1 MGTTQSKNESQFE
14 RALDLFCA
22 CPCQPIIQGALSNK
36 ATAEILNWKFPA
48 SSHFTLNLLHPSSGP
63 YLGTSLW
70 EPLALDDHDDDEN
83 DVDSDDGDML
93 NISHNAAADQEFQ
106 PHSHSSPS
114 SYSMTPPRC
123 VNLNTSHEHVS
134 SPSFLIQKTSSFSSP
149 IRWTQT
155 QESTSANS
163 CGVSSVRTGTTTS
176 TECPSSIKG
185 GAGAGEG
192 NEDLEM
198 TMKSCSFAPRKLF
211 DSGMEEIEHEYE
223 YRHEVGP
230 LHSHNSK
237 EEGQA
242 MEACRRSRISKGA
255 NSQTLPPPLPPPHED
270 ISPSISTDQSISMRN
285 GVLVHTSTCT
295 SQTMQV
301 SSISISTSTS
311 PKSTITCH
319 KTNLSPSRVSNRYT
333 PDGLERNNMRHVNT
347 LPSFKDAHPI
357 RLKIKESYQGYET
370 QNVQPQEQEGDYG
383 VRSNGTGT
391 GTGSGGTKLEDMNAS
406 NLSILSDAEQACFF
420 SYDPYFSLGQYLI
433 STLDGGQ
440 YGNGLSVKMGERYMT
455 LQDRHERVWGV
466 MRSRHTWIPSA
477 VIYSPKPRYPSQT
490 PSSHR
495 PCGGMDSMGGNFDKD
510 GVELYPWALVKK
522 HGRRMK
528 HDVSI
533 HMVVDK
539 HKAGGSSTNHDNAG
553 AGGDLVGGLFDK
565 KPMFRSRH
573 GFDGWD
579 NHQHTVVYRVNK
591 EDREVPSC
599 IMVRDP
605 IQRDVFD
612 VTIAPGIDP
621 LMIICYMAV
630 HSKMVS
636 TVS

>member
-14 RALDLFCA
+14 KALDLFCA
-22 CPCQPIIQGALSNK
+22 CPCQPIIQCALPNK
-36 ATAEILNWKFPA
+36 ATAANLNWKFPA
-48 SSHFTLNLLHPSSGP
+48 SSHFNLNLLHPSSGP

-70 EPLALDDHDDDEN
+70 EPLALDDDDEN
-83 DVDSDDGDML
+83 DTDSDDGDML

-106 PHSHSSPS
+106 PHYHSSPN
-114 SYSMTPPRC
+114 MTPPRC

-134 SPSFLIQKTSSFSSP
+134 SPSFLLQKTSSFSSP
-149 IRWTQT
+149 RIRWTQT
-155 QESTSANS
+155 QESASANS

-176 TECPSSIKG
+176 TECHSSIKG
-185 GAGAGEG
+185 GAE
-192 NEDLEM
+192 EVEEHHKI
-198 TMKSCSFAPRKLF
+198 TMNSCSFAPRKLF
-211 DSGMEEIEHEYE
+211 DSRKEENEHEYI

-230 LHSHNSK
+230 LHSHNPK
-237 EEGQA
+237 GQA
-242 MEACRRSRISKGA
+242 IDVCKRSRMSKRA
-255 NSQTLPPPLPPPHED
+255 KSQTPPTPPPPPPGRD
-270 ISPSISTDQSISMRN
+270 TSSPSISIDQSIMMRN

-295 SQTMQV
+295 SQTMQL
-301 SSISISTSTS
+301 SSSSSSTS

-319 KTNLSPSRVSNRYT
+319 NTNLSPSRVSNRHT
-333 PDGLERNNMRHVNT
+333 PDGLERNNMLHVNT
-347 LPSFKDAHPI
+347 LPSFKDANPI

-391 GTGSGGTKLEDMNAS
+391 GGTTLEDLNAS
-406 NLSILSDAEQACFF
+406 NLSILSDEEQACFF

-495 PCGGMDSMGGNFDKD
+495 PCGGMDTMGGNLDKE

-522 HGRRMK
+522 HGRRMD

-539 HKAGGSSTNHDNAG
+539 NKVGGSSKNHDN

-579 NHQHTVVYRVNK
+579 NHQHTVVYRINK
-591 EDREVPSC
+591 EDLEVPSC

-612 VTIAPGIDP
+612 ITIAPGIDP

-636 TVS
+636 TVH